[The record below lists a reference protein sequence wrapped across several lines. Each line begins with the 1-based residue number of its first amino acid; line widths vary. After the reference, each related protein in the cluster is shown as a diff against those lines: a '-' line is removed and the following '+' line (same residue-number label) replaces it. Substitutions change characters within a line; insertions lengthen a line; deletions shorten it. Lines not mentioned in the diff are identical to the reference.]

1 MLLIV
6 NCNLQNSK
14 IENFNVNIKKSIR
27 NSKIDYQ
34 IINAND
40 LENLKNIDQYTH
52 LIISGSKAS
61 ALDNNIWDVN
71 LKNIVHYFI
80 NEKKAV
86 LGICYG
92 HQFIIKSIL
101 GLNNVRTTQKPEIGL
116 AKINIIQKDNIL
128 FHNMNDIYSFVFH
141 YQEVFNLTK
150 DFNVLAKNSN
160 CNIHAYQYKSLPVWG
175 VQFHPEF
182 DSFSSKAILHE
193 VKNLEVISEEAFI
206 NDLIKDEDMK
216 QNSIIF
222 ENFLNVKP

>member
-6 NCNLQNSK
+6 NCNLKKQM
-14 IENFNVNIKKSIR
+14 ENFNISIKKSIR
-27 NSKIDYQ
+27 NSKIDYH

-40 LENLKNIDQYTH
+40 LGNLKNLNKYTH

-61 ALDNNIWDVN
+61 ALDDNIWDAN
-71 LKNIVHYFI
+71 LKNIVDHFI

-101 GLNNVRTTQKPEIGL
+101 GVNNVRTTQKPELGI

-128 FHNMNDIYSFVFH
+128 LHNMNDIYSFVFH

-150 DFNVLAKNSN
+150 DFNVLAKSSN
-160 CNIHAYQYKSLPVWG
+160 CNIHAYQYKDLPVWG
-175 VQFHPEF
+175 IQFHPEF
-182 DSFSSKAILHE
+182 DSCSAKAILNE
-193 VKNLEVISEEAFI
+193 VKNLEGISEEAFI